1 MKITVL
7 SIFPEIIDNFFGT
20 SIMAKAV
27 QKDIIQFKSIDIR
40 DFALDKHHKCD
51 DEPYGGGAGMVFKPE
66 PVSSALDSIKAKGKR
81 VIYPT
86 PSGVPLTQIL
96 AQELSKEDE
105 LIFIAGRYEGL
116 DQRVIDQYVTDE
128 ICIGDYVIS
137 SGELASLVVIDSV
150 YRLIDGVIRSESLE
164 EESFNGGLLEYP
176 HYTRPAEFQGI
187 KVPDVLL
194 SGHHKNIQKWRNECR
209 LKKTEQNRPD
219 LFKKWLNN
227 KK

>member
-187 KVPDVLL
+187 KVPDILL
-194 SGHHKNIQKWRNECR
+194 SGHHKNIQQWRKECR
-209 LKKTEQNRPD
+209 LKKTERNRPD